1 MRDAIR
7 RALASPPPRG
17 AVWVVVVGLVVTVA
31 AILLSRD
38 PGGVGEDIPWADESR
53 FPDSPTVVLGRGGEE
68 KIVGGIVS
76 TTTDNDFGERL
87 FKVEGSL
94 RARAGAGA
102 EIEEVRCR
110 LRLPRGINNTQS
122 DGRRGAFPR
131 PLDDTADD
139 AIKEGASVEYETDD
153 NALAGVEL
161 RNAFF
166 KYVIG
171 GDPSVSW
178 SNLAEGQHTWKW
190 EYSEPEKRTRV
201 NFAIVLIGEGGKT
214 VPLSCNAQTSGGAA
228 ATRTEVRLPADT

>member
-17 AVWVVVVGLVVTVA
+17 AVWVVVVGLVITIVA
-31 AILLSRD
+31 IALSRD
-38 PGGVGEDIPWADESR
+38 PGGVGEDVPWKTESEYQ
-53 FPDSPTVVLGRGGEE
+53 DSPTVRLGDGGEA
-68 KIVGGIVS
+68 KIVGGFVS
-76 TTTDNDFGERL
+76 TTADNDFGERL

-94 RARAGAGA
+94 RARAGTRAGVD
-102 EIEEVRCR
+102 EIRCR

-131 PLDDTADD
+131 PLEDTADD
-139 AIKEGASVEYETDD
+139 AIKEGASIEFETDD

-166 KYVIG
+166 KYVVG

-178 SNLAEGQHTWKW
+178 SNLDEGQHTWKW
-190 EYSEPEKRTRV
+190 EYSEPVRKTRV
-201 NFAIVLIGEGGKT
+201 NFAIVLIGEGART
-214 VPLSCNAQTSGGAA
+214 VPITCDVTAGAESATASTS
-228 ATRTEVRLPADT
+228 VRLPDLR